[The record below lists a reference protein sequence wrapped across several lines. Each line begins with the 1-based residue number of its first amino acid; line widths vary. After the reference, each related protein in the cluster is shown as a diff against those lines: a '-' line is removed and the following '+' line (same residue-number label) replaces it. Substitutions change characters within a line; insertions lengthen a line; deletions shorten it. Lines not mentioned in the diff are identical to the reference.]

1 MGYKIMKKRLAAVI
15 AICVLLLSAC
25 RGGSEGALRGNEL
38 LSVDG
43 SVCSWAEAQIYIL
56 SQHAI
61 YSKTYGEDIWR
72 VKLQDGDFESYIKD
86 ALMNYL
92 KLLFLAE
99 YGAKKKGVSLSEA
112 EEKEIAQAASAYAG
126 SLDEKTRLK
135 TGITE
140 KVAQDAFKRFTLAQI
155 FHRQVMQDAGREI
168 SDDQARVIS
177 VEMVKSG
184 QEAGYEQAREIL
196 SKLEEGKSVDEAI
209 RGLKGVE
216 HQKMN
221 LMRGQYSEGF
231 EKIVF
236 ALKAEQWS
244 PIITEGGGYYLVKCL
259 SPYLEEETI
268 KNKAEREL
276 ALREEELNRTLED
289 YAGSV
294 QLLYNPA
301 LWDGWDMSQYA
312 DLSQVSFFDYT
323 EQLRK

>member
-1 MGYKIMKKRLAAVI
+1 
-15 AICVLLLSAC
+15 
-25 RGGSEGALRGNEL
+25 
-38 LSVDG
+38 
-43 SVCSWAEAQIYIL
+43 
-56 SQHAI
+56 
-61 YSKTYGEDIWR
+61 
-72 VKLQDGDFESYIKD
+72 
-86 ALMNYL
+86 
-92 KLLFLAE
+92 
-99 YGAKKKGVSLSEA
+99 
-112 EEKEIAQAASAYAG
+112 
-126 SLDEKTRLK
+126 
-135 TGITE
+135 
-140 KVAQDAFKRFTLAQI
+140 
-155 FHRQVMQDAGREI
+155 
-168 SDDQARVIS
+168 
-177 VEMVKSG
+177 
-184 QEAGYEQAREIL
+184 
-196 SKLEEGKSVDEAI
+196 
-209 RGLKGVE
+209 
-216 HQKMN
+216 MN